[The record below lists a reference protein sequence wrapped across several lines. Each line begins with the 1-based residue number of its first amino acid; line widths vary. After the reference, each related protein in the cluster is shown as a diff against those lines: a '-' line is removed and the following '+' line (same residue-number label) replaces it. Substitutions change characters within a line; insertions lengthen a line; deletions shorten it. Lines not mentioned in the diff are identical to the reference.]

1 MTRVPGSPFNVP
13 VNVPVSLA
21 MNEPSG
27 WIISEPC
34 AILVPTKLPVRVAVS
49 LTVMIV
55 LPPAVVTERTVN
67 DAVKV
72 PLAVIGELACANGVS
87 TVSSANANRNIVFIF
102 LRRMSFERSHLLP
115 C

>member
-34 AILVPTKLPVRVAVS
+34 AIRVPTKLPVRVAVS

-55 LPPAVVTERTVN
+55 LPPAVVTARTRERC
-67 DAVKV
+67 
-72 PLAVIGELACANGVS
+72 GEG
-87 TVSSANANRNIVFIF
+87 SSGGCRGTRVGEWRKDCKQCECQQEYRFHF
-102 LRRMSFERSHLLP
+102 S
-115 C
+115 